1 MLPGESEELLRG
13 ALYSVALPIGNAA
26 DLSQRARFVLE
37 NCDFIAC
44 EDTRKA
50 LGLFRRSGI
59 STRARLL
66 VYNPYSEAVSAEGL
80 IQLLTQGQTGALI
93 SDAGT
98 PRLSDPGSRI
108 LKLCFEHNVRVI
120 PVPGPSALT
129 ALLSV
134 TPFSVDPLL
143 FLGFLS
149 PKSGRRQNELKKY
162 LGFEGAIAL
171 FESVHRIE
179 KTLADI
185 ALTFGDGEILIG
197 REITKTHEEFYL
209 GRMSSATTW
218 VKGKQGEFA
227 LIFKPDKHSRPS
239 LGLRSRSLAQF
250 FCEIKLP

>member
-1 MLPGESEELLRG
+1 MNPGERAPLVRG
-13 ALYSVALPIGNAA
+13 ALYSVALPIGNAD
-26 DLSQRARFVLE
+26 DLSQRARYVLE
-37 NCDFIAC
+37 NADFIAC

-50 LGLFRRSGI
+50 LDLFRRSGI

-66 VYNPYSEAVSAEGL
+66 VHNPFSEASSAEGL
-80 IQLLTQGQTGALI
+80 MKLLAQGQTGALV

-129 ALLSV
+129 ALVSV

-162 LGFEGAIAL
+162 LDFEGAIAL

-185 ALTFGDGEILIG
+185 ALVFGDGEILVG
-197 REITKTHEEFYL
+197 REITKTHEEFHL
-209 GRMSSATTW
+209 GRISAAAGW
-218 VKGKQGEFA
+218 AKGKQGEFA
-227 LIFKPDKHSRPS
+227 LIFKPDKNSRPVDTGADDAS
-239 LGLRSRSLAQF
+239 QSS
-250 FCEIKLP
+250 

>member
-1 MLPGESEELLRG
+1 MAPGEREPLVRG
-13 ALYSVALPIGNAA
+13 ALYSVALPIGNAD
-26 DLSQRARFVLE
+26 DLSQRARYVLE
-37 NCDFIAC
+37 HADFIAC

-50 LGLFRRSGI
+50 LDLFRRSGI

-66 VYNPYSEAVSAEGL
+66 VHNPFSEASSAEGL
-80 IQLLTQGQTGALI
+80 SKLLAQGQTGALV

-108 LKLCFEHNVRVI
+108 LKLCFEHDVRVI

-129 ALLSV
+129 ALVSV

-162 LGFEGAIAL
+162 IDFEGAIAL

-185 ALTFGDGEILIG
+185 ALVFTDGEILIG

-209 GRMSSATTW
+209 GRISTAAQW
-218 VKGKQGEFA
+218 AKGKQGEFA
-227 LIFKPDKHSRPS
+227 LIFKPDKNA
-239 LGLRSRSLAQF
+239 RSASGPGFQSS
-250 FCEIKLP
+250 

>member
-1 MLPGESEELLRG
+1 MTPDGRTPLVRG
-13 ALYSVALPIGNAA
+13 ALYSVALPIGNAD
-26 DLSQRARFVLE
+26 DLSLRARYILE
-37 NCDFIAC
+37 NTDFIAC

-50 LGLFRRSGI
+50 RDLFRRSGI
-59 STRARLL
+59 STHARLL
-66 VYNPYSEAVSAEGL
+66 VHNPFSETSSAEGL
-80 IQLLTQGQTGALI
+80 IKLLGQGETGALI

-129 ALLSV
+129 ALVSV

-162 LGFEGAIAL
+162 LDFEGAIAL

-185 ALTFGDGEILIG
+185 AEIFGDGEILIG
-197 REITKTHEEFYL
+197 REITKTHEEFHL
-209 GRMSSATTW
+209 GRISTAAGW
-218 VKGKQGEFA
+218 AKGKQGEFA
-227 LIFKPDKHSRPS
+227 LIFKPDKNSRPADTASGDS
-239 LGLRSRSLAQF
+239 LQSS
-250 FCEIKLP
+250 

>member
-1 MLPGESEELLRG
+1 MTPGEREPLLPG
-13 ALYSVALPIGNAA
+13 ALYSVALPIGNAN
-26 DLSQRARFVLE
+26 DLSLRARHVLE
-37 NCDFIAC
+37 NADFIAC

-50 LGLFRRSGI
+50 LDLLRRSGVT
-59 STRARLL
+59 TRARLL
-66 VYNPYSEAVSAEGL
+66 VHNAFSEESSAEGL
-80 IQLLTQGQTGALI
+80 KQLLAQGQTGALV

-108 LKLCFEHNVRVI
+108 LRLCFAHRVRVI

-129 ALLSV
+129 ALVSV

-162 LGFEGAIAL
+162 FGFEGAIAL

-185 ALTFGDGEILIG
+185 EQVFGDGEILIG
-197 REITKTHEEFYL
+197 REMTKTHEEFHL
-209 GRMSSATTW
+209 CRIRGATVW
-218 VKGKQGEFA
+218 AAGKQGEFA
-227 LIFKPDKHSRPS
+227 LIFKAD
-239 LGLRSRSLAQF
+239 RSARAGSAGTPASPQF
-250 FCEIKLP
+250 S